1 MGCARNRIG
10 MAETVELTVNVLWV
24 EDDCAAFDILASVY
38 RVPPHLVPILRTAR
52 ETRREVKITRDWD
65 RNIHAAELMPPPSVL
80 DRFGK
85 AGAWLRMMMRR

>member
-1 MGCARNRIG
+1 
-10 MAETVELTVNVLWV
+10 MAETVELNVNVLWI

-38 RVPPHLVPILRTAR
+38 QVPPHLVPILRTAR

-65 RNIHAAELMPPPSVL
+65 RNIHAAELLPLPASL
-80 DRFGK
+80 FDRFGK